1 MITTKDM
8 ASFDNILIT
17 ASTHE
22 LNTLKDMIEKRQKNA
37 REQRYHELVTKAFY
51 AIKAVVDEFPMK
63 DFDDAFTWEEI
74 FESMYTNEV
83 GEPDEFK

>member
-1 MITTKDM
+1 MITPKDM
-8 ASFDNILIT
+8 GSFDNILMT
-17 ASTHE
+17 ASPQD
-22 LNTLKDMIEKRQKNA
+22 LDILKRMIEERQKDI

-51 AIKAVVDEFPMK
+51 AIKAVADEFPMK

-74 FESMYTNEV
+74 FETMYTNEV